1 METNHSDEEKC
12 HSSQLRYD
20 EVSQD
25 WVVIAPGRNK
35 RPEAFKRE
43 RIHSSILPNDCP
55 FCQIN
60 DQSKPLLVMVNG
72 KMATDKNLPSDWTL
86 VVIPNKYPAF
96 CPPANTNIPLRK
108 MHIGPI
114 YHLIDAVGFAK

>member
-114 YHLIDAVGFAK
+114 YH